1 MSDMTIASA
10 SSSTTG
16 VPTPLPGKLCS
27 RNTGDLS
34 KNLQSVDN
42 NTEQKSEALS
52 RTSSISRLPKG
63 QPNIE
68 PSKSIRV
75 PQGPGGIPQITQMGV
90 YTLDSG
96 NGGTSTSLKI
106 NVPARHVGDPLVKYS
121 LAKMGN
127 DETFVRTLDRKERMA
142 LIADSKNNSAGNK
155 LISTKGIQ
163 YDDKFIAWRNVIA
176 WQKPETS
183 SFSKPNNA
191 AELML
196 FFREGGGV
204 PVLDETNRLDLNKIC
219 KKTEALANRFPA
231 FLSNESPELQEI
243 KVSEYIDSL
252 SQEFSNGVPERVF
265 GIQSY
270 AKAMDSFGKDKLYH
284 LQKNTDAMMR
294 YSNGKNWEGL
304 ELSHRN
310 RDIQAL
316 TRSAAR
322 KNYSKE
328 IKALSAGWPV
338 NSTAGWSDNDKLRCA
353 VIENVIKSGHAN
365 RISDADAKKY
375 FPVILKGEQ
384 FRRHMNYVY
393 ARSDY
398 LTALDNMVEKNDF
411 TDIHNMSEISFDER
425 AENIRNAISEL
436 ENLGSLTPKKIKRE
450 LKATE
455 KALLRHLKQQGLS
468 GETQSDALTNNHEQ
482 TEKYEQAIIEL
493 NHKLSLLKGKSY
505 RKEIASLRLAL
516 RNITGPEPGSME
528 HMVATSLSNNNV
540 QDKYSQ
546 KGIDTLR
553 ALRDEKV
560 FRLNDIKNKHERECL
575 RQQISWLDNN
585 IESVVKVYYGFLSL
599 KDKVIFLQR
608 ESSNAWGKYA
618 DYLNRRDNPASKELT
633 RKYCHL
639 ATTRD
644 SQLRYLFSAIE
655 KIGNEKKDDFTF
667 SPEDLQNLERIQTGI
682 ESILSHNSDKKISRS
697 LHDVIYSAS
706 KFNFWAKE
714 FNADHDY
721 VSGNTARNSES
732 SGVSI
737 EKNES
742 LADSDNVEKSLQA
755 KGDINIANKEGLK
768 NKIIDEIDFQ
778 KYYSQIDGEIAVYA
792 LYSYLAEKG
801 IRLNI
806 VNSDEK
812 SFFNIEENAAGRRLD
827 IGASRETDK
836 RVFIILKNGHYDG
849 YEPGQKIIYPS
860 AGDGNC
866 LFHSVVN
873 MLKMKGIETS
883 ENGASLNQEIKE
895 YLKNNIDRYI
905 SSFFSPNDESEIES
919 IKDEGLKKH
928 SETLFHLVKEY
939 KSLPLEIVEYGA
951 PASGDANSG
960 DNTLNYDLSDEKE
973 VIKSNDDRTDGLPNG
988 NASLSKAGD
997 DIATAEDPHPDV
1009 PLTSE
1014 TTAHQP
1020 SESVEDLNSDNKSM
1034 TSTGATASGGV
1045 NFHGIN
1051 VNGYSFKNIKEL
1063 KAKVKAKANTIS
1075 NRAEKKRLLKTIKE
1089 LKSALRNAGLKNYE
1103 ATENGITYTVSQK
1116 QKDLNVE
1123 VKYFYNSKFEC
1134 NEDATEYK
1142 PISGNGYLKIPG
1154 VNGKID
1160 TIPGQ
1165 TYKRM
1170 LINTSMPEVLPDGYS
1185 QEDITAAK
1193 ELIPDKQYQVIR
1205 TLTESEQKDFI
1216 AVAKLG
1222 DKKSAF
1228 DRSYHTKKLNDCFQQ
1243 SETLIDFTENARS
1256 EFEQEYGKEYLQKI
1270 LDILSSRKK
1279 QLQEKLKEVDSKY
1292 LENIVATNE
1301 DLIKEREEIK
1311 RSTKDE
1317 KILAAKISD
1326 FNKKIYEP
1334 YYKKNNEQMAEIK
1347 KEHDDQIEHILSE
1360 KGLKL
1365 KVGMYDEFSLS
1376 IYNAMPFIPYY
1387 MVDDTTVALNVIN
1400 SNYGNLNVLAE
1411 SSMASLS
1418 FLNTPLKIAID
1429 SIFIK
1434 DSNGLIEATDV
1445 KGVINSRN
1453 DNNTTSFLFPSECL
1467 IKKFE
1472 SIRNGNDTMMFV
1484 IDDKKT
1490 IFGNNKESMDT
1501 ILEHLDLTPFSI
1513 KTLNSGPGV
1522 FSSRCFLIQSPK
1534 TTINSE
1540 GYYLFDNE
1548 RYNKAK
1554 ELAESKADKKAEHK
1568 GAKGAGKIAKDV
1580 PTVKSIS
1587 SSVNEK
1593 VAQEA
1598 LPHPPQAPSQPLQ
1611 ENAVSK
1617 AIISSKEAIR
1627 KYSSTHSL
1635 TSNNNEATIQDNEDA
1650 VADDQNTESS
1660 KYYDEPV
1667 ISTDGARQSQKN
1679 SVSASVGGMPVLDD
1693 NDEQQEALY
1702 YKEME
1707 AFYDEMMREKLIGN
1721 ILEHISSD
1729 VKDEMGIYALI
1740 EFVNYVFK
1748 EEINLVGVPE
1758 DYHGKRAPD
1767 GVTLDRNK
1775 INILDYG
1782 NGTFQLIAN
1791 RSSVGKKE
1799 TIFEATNRALHKK
1812 HSAIKIK
1819 INKDT
1824 TAADS
1829 LKWQSSARYEVER
1842 NHGNRSTR
1850 YDMLKQRGEELP
1862 LWVSPYSYDMDT
1874 IIDMRT
1880 PEPNG
1885 GGNKTKIEEIRRLK
1899 QTLEDIK
1906 SGRYIHMSK
1915 FSESGGI
1922 PDFEDWLA
1930 DVQAEAEAEV
1940 KAEVKAKAEDL
1951 ALAKLYPDFDAD
1963 DEAKMLARVEAER
1976 VASINARV
1984 NSEVEEMFKLWALE
1998 ETDDLSHVSK
2008 TSGSDNVV
2016 AQFSNE
2022 RPADNI
2028 LAQGL
2033 STKELRQYN
2042 SQRHIR

>member
-16 VPTPLPGKLCS
+16 VPTHLPGKLCS

-52 RTSSISRLPKG
+52 RTSSIRCLPKG
-63 QPNIE
+63 QPCIE
-68 PSKSIRV
+68 ASKSITV
-75 PQGPGGIPQITQMGV
+75 PQRLGGRAQINQMGG

-96 NGGTSTSLKI
+96 NGGASTSLKI
-106 NVPARHVGDPLVKYS
+106 NVPARHVGDPLIKYS
-121 LAKMGN
+121 LARREN
-127 DETFVRTLDRKERMA
+127 DETFVRTLDSKEIMT
-142 LIADSKNNSAGNK
+142 LIADSSSRDGKK

-196 FFREGGGV
+196 FFREGEGV

-219 KKTEALANRFPA
+219 KTTEALANRFPA
-231 FLSNESPELQEI
+231 FLANELPDLQRI

-398 LTALDNMVEKNDF
+398 LTVLDNMVEKNDF

-599 KDKVIFLQR
+599 KEKVIFLQR
-608 ESSNAWGKYA
+608 ESSNAWGKYS

-667 SPEDLQNLERIQTGI
+667 SSEDLQNLERIQTGI

-714 FNADHDY
+714 FNAEHDY
-721 VSGNTARNSES
+721 VSDNTARNSES

-742 LADSDNVEKSLQA
+742 LADSDNVEK
-755 KGDINIANKEGLK
+755 
-768 NKIIDEIDFQ
+768 
-778 KYYSQIDGEIAVYA
+778 
-792 LYSYLAEKG
+792 
-801 IRLNI
+801 
-806 VNSDEK
+806 
-812 SFFNIEENAAGRRLD
+812 
-827 IGASRETDK
+827 
-836 RVFIILKNGHYDG
+836 
-849 YEPGQKIIYPS
+849 
-860 AGDGNC
+860 
-866 LFHSVVN
+866 
-873 MLKMKGIETS
+873 
-883 ENGASLNQEIKE
+883 
-895 YLKNNIDRYI
+895 
-905 SSFFSPNDESEIES
+905 
-919 IKDEGLKKH
+919 
-928 SETLFHLVKEY
+928 
-939 KSLPLEIVEYGA
+939 PLH
-951 PASGDANSG
+951 
-960 DNTLNYDLSDEKE
+960 YDLSDEK
-973 VIKSNDDRTDGLPNG
+973 VGRKSNDNRTDGLSNG

-997 DIATAEDPHPDV
+997 DIATAEDPHLDELLATKVDIDRPIKPLEKDLSIDMLTTETTTHQPNKSVEDLNTDNKSMASTGATVSGDSHSGDVTLSYDLTDVEVVREPIDDSIDWLAHGNASLSKAGDDIATAEGPHPDE
-1009 PLTSE
+1009 PLTTE

-1020 SESVEDLNSDNKSM
+1020 SESVEDLNTDNKSM
-1034 TSTGATASGGV
+1034 TSTGATASGDDNSGDNMKISESLDEEVDTKSTDELPDGNASLSKAGDDIATAEGPHPDEPLTSETTAHQSSESVEDLNTDNKSMISTGATASGGV

-1051 VNGYSFKNIKEL
+1051 VNGYSFKSIKEL
-1063 KAKVKAKANTIS
+1063 EEKANAIS
-1075 NRAEKKRLLKTIKE
+1075 NSAEKKRLLKTIKE
-1089 LKSALRNAGLKNYE
+1089 LKSALRNSGLKNYE

-1160 TIPGQ
+1160 TILGQ

-1216 AVAKLG
+1216 AVAKRW
-1222 DKKSAF
+1222 DKSSAF
-1228 DRSYHTKKLNDCFQQ
+1228 NRSYYAKKLNDCFQQ

-1279 QLQEKLKEVDSKY
+1279 QLQEKLNEVDSKY

-1301 DLIKEREEIK
+1301 DLIKEREEII

-1317 KILAAKISD
+1317 KILAAKITD

-1365 KVGMYDEFSLS
+1365 KAGMYDEFSLS
-1376 IYNAMPFIPYY
+1376 IDKAMPFIPYY
-1387 MVDDTTVALNVIN
+1387 MVDDTTVALNLIN
-1400 SNYGNLNVLAE
+1400 NNYGNLNVLAE
-1411 SSMASLS
+1411 SCIASLA

-1453 DNNTTSFLFPSECL
+1453 GNNTTSFLFPSECL

-1522 FSSRCFLIQSPK
+1522 FSSRCFIIQSPE

-1580 PTVKSIS
+1580 STVKSTS

-1598 LPHPPQAPSQPLQ
+1598 LPQPPQAPSQPLQ

-1829 LKWQSSARYEVER
+1829 LKWRSSARYEVER

-1963 DEAKMLARVEAER
+1963 DEAKMLARVEADR